1 MNAKSISEKMKQL
14 IEACD
19 NAVEECRNSELE
31 EYIMLVKTVQPTG
44 ISMDCLN
51 KLKMLE
57 KYEETLI
64 KLRKRKAVWPQF
76 VEWLT
81 SNIESQ
87 LKGEMNL
94 IDIEFESCSADA
106 FDIMDW
112 NNVIRICYK
121 KTEFDKNICIE
132 ISYSNDGGYT
142 TSSSKTFRIID
153 DRNVNGIDEYSP
165 AQILE
170 IVMKHIRRSGH
181 KIGEIV
187 EI

>member
-1 MNAKSISEKMKQL
+1 MASLPTKYFVLQRQQNVTNYTKTITVPE
-14 IEACD
+14 D
-19 NAVEECRNSELE
+19 G
-31 EYIMLVKTVQPTG
+31 YIG
-44 ISMDCLN
+44 FY
-51 KLKMLE
+51 LE

-76 VEWLT
+76 IEWLT

-121 KTEFDKNICIE
+121 KTEFDKNLCIE